1 MRTRRKISSCKKM
14 LIIRELLE
22 NQVSISDLAE
32 KHSVT
37 IQDIYRWKKQL
48 FESTEIFDRKIRSKE
63 TQFEKRSKNLE
74 EKVKQKDSVIS
85 ELVEENIE
93 LRKKYNLPDDK
104 AGG

>member
-1 MRTRRKISSCKKM
+1 M

-22 NQVSISDLAE
+22 NQISISELAE

-48 FESTEIFDRKIRSKE
+48 FESTEIFDRKTRSKE
-63 TQFEKRSKNLE
+63 SPLEKKSKELK
-74 EKVKQKDSVIS
+74 EKIQQKDSVIS

-93 LRKKYNLPDDK
+93 LRKKYNGLS
-104 AGG
+104 

>member
-1 MRTRRKISSCKKM
+1 M

-48 FESTEIFDRKIRSKE
+48 FESTEIFDRKTRSKE
-63 TQFEKRSKNLE
+63 SPLEKKSKEL
-74 EKVKQKDSVIS
+74 KDKIQQKDSVIS

-93 LRKKYNLPDDK
+93 LRKKYNGLS
-104 AGG
+104 

>member
-1 MRTRRKISSCKKM
+1 M

-48 FESTEIFDRKIRSKE
+48 FESTEIFDRKTRSKE
-63 TQFEKRSKNLE
+63 SPLEKKSKEL
-74 EKVKQKDSVIS
+74 KDKIQQKDSVIS

-93 LRKKYNLPDDK
+93 LRKKYNGLD
-104 AGG
+104 